1 MSVYIA
7 VCVCVCVM
15 LEYHTM
21 SVYIAVCLYVIPQ
34 NLFAV
39 NDLREIQ
46 KDFPKIIW
54 M

>member
-7 VCVCVCVM
+7 VCV
-15 LEYHTM
+15 YGI
-21 SVYIAVCLYVIPQ
+21 SQ

-54 M
+54 I